1 MNRDA
6 VPEPILPLMRALR
19 RVSLPTAES
28 LVLAS
33 GSPRRAELLA
43 AAGYPFRIE
52 LPEDHAEDL
61 PRPGE
66 PAEAVVQRLAR
77 QKAENVAARLGHG
90 WIVAAD
96 TLGVCAG
103 ELLGKPVD
111 EADARRM
118 LRLLRGQVHH
128 VLTGI
133 CLWDVIGSRR
143 IIEAVRTDLR
153 MSEITDATIED
164 YLRSGRWR
172 GKAGGFGY
180 QDGNDWLHILNQGS
194 ESNVVGLPMERLAH
208 WLERPDQ
215 WEPIR

>member
-1 MNRDA
+1 MSGEATPDP
-6 VPEPILPLMRALR
+6 VLPLMRGLR
-19 RVSLPTAES
+19 NAPLPTDEP

-43 AAGYPFRIE
+43 AAGYPFRVE
-52 LPEDHAEDL
+52 TPEDHAEDL

-66 PAEAVVQRLAR
+66 PAEAVVQRLAF
-77 QKAENVAARLGHG
+77 QKAGNVAERLRRG

-96 TLGVCAG
+96 TLGVCDG
-103 ELLGKPVD
+103 ELLGKPAD

-118 LRLLRGQVHH
+118 LRLLSGRVHH

-143 IIEAVRTDLR
+143 VIDAVRTDLR
-153 MSEITDATIED
+153 MGELTNATIES
-164 YLRSGRWR
+164 YIRSGRWR

-180 QDGNDWLHILNQGS
+180 QDGNDWLHVLEGGS
-194 ESNVVGLPMERLAH
+194 ESNVVGLPMERLTH
-208 WLERPDQ
+208 WLERVDHWQ
-215 WEPIR
+215 PID

>member
-1 MNRDA
+1 MNGEA
-6 VPEPILPLMRALR
+6 FPNPALPLMRGLR
-19 RVSLPTAES
+19 HAPLPTAES

-66 PAEAVVQRLAR
+66 PAEAVVQRLAF
-77 QKAENVAARLGHG
+77 QKAENVATRLGQG

-96 TLGVCAG
+96 TLGVCEG
-103 ELLGKPVD
+103 VLLGKPVD
-111 EADARRM
+111 ESDARRM

-133 CLWDVIGSRR
+133 CLWDVVGSRR

-153 MSEITDATIED
+153 MTEITDATIED
-164 YLRSGRWR
+164 YIRSGRWR

-180 QDGNDWLHILNQGS
+180 QDGNDWLHVLDEGS

-215 WEPIR
+215 WPRIR

>member
-1 MNRDA
+1 MNGDA
-6 VPEPILPLMRALR
+6 SPDPVLPLMRGLR
-19 RVSLPTAES
+19 YAPLPTAES
-28 LVLAS
+28 LILAS

-66 PAEAVVQRLAR
+66 PAEAVVQRLAF
-77 QKAENVAARLGHG
+77 QKAENVAARLGQG

-96 TLGVCAG
+96 TLGVCEG
-103 ELLGKPVD
+103 VLLGKPVD

-133 CLWDVIGSRR
+133 CLWDFVGSRR

-153 MSEITDATIED
+153 MSEIADATIED
-164 YLRSGRWR
+164 YIRSGRWR

-180 QDGNDWLHILNQGS
+180 QDGNDWLHVLDGGS

-215 WEPIR
+215 WPRIG